1 MVKNLNTLER
11 SLQVRVGKFQADE
24 QSLNSV
30 VINASETPI
39 VATNAGIY
47 MAPLRQATEA
57 EGLTSNVITYNQTT
71 KEIFDSGLTSHQ
83 IQNLANVCEQGATT
97 STTVSFTNPTTS
109 FVTTTQVGIAN
120 VTPANTLD
128 VGTNFS
134 VNDAGS
140 NVLTVRGGAFI
151 DGDLTTTGTVTS
163 VKSVNL
169 EVSDPIIEI
178 GKNNTDAN
186 FLFDAGMVMNRP
198 AGGNIALVYREDA
211 DEFAIGYTANNASER
226 FIEPRGGDG
235 SNLAVHVYGNVEAN
249 TFLEARSS

>member
-11 SLQVRVGKFQADE
+11 SLQVRVGKYQADE

-30 VINASETPI
+30 VINASDTPI
-39 VATNAGIY
+39 VASNAGIY

-109 FVTTTQVGIAN
+109 FITTTQVGIAN

-134 VNDAGS
+134 VSDTGS

-186 FLFDAGMVMNRP
+186 FLFDAGVVMNRP

-211 DEFAIGYTANNASER
+211 DEFAIGYTATTRPSDSSNRSETDR
-226 FIEPRGGDG
+226 ISPCTSTGT
-235 SNLAVHVYGNVEAN
+235 SKPTHIS
-249 TFLEARSS
+249 EARSS

>member
-1 MVKNLNTLER
+1 M
-11 SLQVRVGKFQADE
+11 
-24 QSLNSV
+24 NSV
-30 VINASETPI
+30 VINASDTPI
-39 VATNAGIY
+39 VASNAGIY

-109 FVTTTQVGIAN
+109 FITTTQVGIAN

-134 VNDAGS
+134 VNDTGS

-169 EVSDPIIEI
+169 
-178 GKNNTDAN
+178 K
-186 FLFDAGMVMNRP
+186 
-198 AGGNIALVYREDA
+198 
-211 DEFAIGYTANNASER
+211 
-226 FIEPRGGDG
+226 
-235 SNLAVHVYGNVEAN
+235 
-249 TFLEARSS
+249 